1 MKNVWNT
8 LKTVIVWLIALIA
21 VAMMVFTIISVTTF
35 DHTDRQLFGYRAF
48 IVRSDSMA
56 ATDFDAGDLI
66 LVKETD
72 PSTLQEGDI
81 ISFISTDSANYG
93 EIITHK
99 IRTVTTTDSG
109 VPCFV
114 TYGTTT
120 NTDDLTPVPYVNVL
134 GKYEVC
140 FPGVGTFFAF
150 LKTTP
155 GYICCILLPFLLL
168 IGSQGINTVKVF
180 RQYRKE
186 QMEDMA
192 SERELLAAE
201 REENRKLKEELERMK
216 GEMTSKPQLQTE

>member
-8 LKTVIVWLIALIA
+8 LKTVIVSLIAVVA

-35 DHTDRQLFGYRAF
+35 DHTDRALFGYRAF

-72 PSTLQEGDI
+72 PSTLVAGDI
-81 ISFISTDSANYG
+81 ISFMSTDQASYG

-99 IRTVTTTDSG
+99 IREATTTDDG
-109 VPCFV
+109 IPCFI
-114 TYGTTT
+114 TYGTT
-120 NTDDLTPVPYVNVL
+120 NNVDDQTPVPYVNVL

-155 GYICCILLPFLLL
+155 GYICCILIPFLLL
-168 IGSQGINTVKVF
+168 IASQGMNTVKIF

-192 SERELLAAE
+192 SEREQLEAE
-201 REENRKLKEELERMK
+201 RAENRKLKEELERMK